1 MNPVREVFGG
11 FGVLLRG
18 LAIVLRRPRLFLLGA
33 LPALITSLL
42 FLAALV
48 TLAVNLTDL
57 VAWAT
62 PFAREWDTVWQ
73 GLLRGALSVGLL
85 AGAVLV
91 MVVAFTTVT
100 LGLGAPI
107 YDKIAELVEQ
117 ELGGAPEAP
126 EESLAAGL
134 VRSIRQ
140 SVGIVLVS
148 LLVTVGAFLLGLIP
162 LVGWMVGPVL
172 TAVMG
177 GWLLGVELTASAF
190 DRRGLLLVRDRRHF
204 MGTRRW
210 RVLGFAVPTY
220 FLLAIPFVAVAVF
233 PAATAGG
240 TILARELL
248 PDTPQGSQPPQDP
261 RTPAHPHS
269 PPPEQPQG
277 PQGAPQP
284 PRHP

>member
-1 MNPVREVFGG
+1 MNSVRELFGG

-18 LAIVLRRPRLFLLGA
+18 LAIMLRKPRLFLLGA

-42 FLAALV
+42 FLAALI
-48 TLAVNLTDL
+48 TLAVNLVDL

-62 PFAREWDTVWQ
+62 PFADDWDNAWQ
-73 GLLRGALSVGLL
+73 GLLRGALSVALL

-126 EESLAAGL
+126 DESLMSSVA
-134 VRSIRQ
+134 RSVRQ

-148 LLVTVGAFLLGLIP
+148 LTVTVGAFLIGLVP
-162 LVGWMVGPVL
+162 LIGWMAAPVL

-177 GWLLGVELTASAF
+177 GWLLGIELTTSAF
-190 DRRGLLLVRDRRHF
+190 DRRGLLRIRDRRHF
-204 MGTRRW
+204 MGTRRL
-210 RVLGFAVPTY
+210 RVLGFAIPTY
-220 FLLAIPFVAVAVF
+220 FLLAIPFAAVAVF

-248 PDTPQGSQPPQDP
+248 PETPQEPQD
-261 RTPAHPHS
+261 RLNPHQA
-269 PPPEQPQG
+269 PPLPPQG
-277 PQGAPQP
+277 PQGPPQAPPQG
-284 PRHP
+284 

>member
-18 LAIVLRRPRLFLLGA
+18 LGIVLRKPRLFLLGA

-42 FLAALV
+42 FLAALI
-48 TLAVNLTDL
+48 TLAVNITGL

-62 PFAREWDTVWQ
+62 PFAEDWESAWR
-73 GLLRGALSVGLL
+73 GLVRGALSLALL

-100 LGLGAPI
+100 LALGSPI

-117 ELGGAPEAP
+117 ELGGAPEAAD
-126 EESLAAGL
+126 EALLAS
-134 VRSIRQ
+134 VTRSVRQ
-140 SVGIVLVS
+140 STGVVLVS
-148 LLVTVGAFLLGLIP
+148 LTVTVSAFLLGLVP
-162 LVGWMVGPVL
+162 VVGWMVAPVL
-172 TAVMG
+172 TAVAG
-177 GWLLGVELTASAF
+177 GWLLGIELTASAF
-190 DRRGLLLVRDRRHF
+190 DRRGLLRVRDRRHF

-248 PDTPQGSQPPQDP
+248 P
-261 RTPAHPHS
+261 
-269 PPPEQPQG
+269 ENPQG
-277 PQGAPQP
+277 PQDPQTPLNPHKNPPEAPKSPQQRPQP
-284 PRHP
+284 

>member
-18 LAIVLRRPRLFLLGA
+18 LGIVLRKPRLFLLGA

-42 FLAALV
+42 FLAALIA
-48 TLAVNLTDL
+48 LAVNLVDL

-62 PFAREWDTVWQ
+62 PFARDWDAVWQ
-73 GLLRGALSVGLL
+73 GLLRGALSVALL

-100 LGLGAPI
+100 LGLGSPI
-107 YDKIAELVEQ
+107 YDKIAEQVEQ

-126 EESLAAGL
+126 DEAL
-134 VRSIRQ
+134 VASVTRTVRQ
-140 SVGIVLVS
+140 SVGVVLVS
-148 LLVTVGAFLLGLIP
+148 LTVTVGAFLFGLVP
-162 LVGWMVGPVL
+162 LVGWMVAPVL

-177 GWLLGVELTASAF
+177 GWLLGIELTSSAF
-190 DRRGLLLVRDRRHF
+190 ERRGLLRIRDRRHF
-204 MGTRRW
+204 MGTRRF
-210 RVLGFAVPTY
+210 RVLGFAIPTY
-220 FLLAIPFVAVAVF
+220 FLLAIPFVAVVVF

-248 PDTPQGSQPPQDP
+248 PATPQAPQNPQNPPNPHQ
-261 RTPAHPHS
+261 TPPL
-269 PPPEQPQG
+269 PPQG
-277 PQGAPQP
+277 PQGPPQDSP
-284 PRHP
+284 GA

>member
-1 MNPVREVFGG
+1 VNPVRDVFGG

-18 LAIVLRRPRLFLLGA
+18 LAIVLRKPRLFLLGA

-42 FLAALV
+42 FLAVLIILV
-48 TLAVNLTDL
+48 VNLEDL

-62 PFAREWDTVWQ
+62 PFARGWDAVWQ
-73 GLLRGALSVGLL
+73 GLLRGALSVALL

-117 ELGGAPEAP
+117 DLGGAPEAP
-126 EESLAAGL
+126 DEALMASVIRA
-134 VRSIRQ
+134 VRQ
-140 SVGIVLVS
+140 SVAIVAAS
-148 LLVTVGAFLLGLIP
+148 LAVTVCAFLFGLVP
-162 LVGWMVGPVL
+162 LVGWLIAPVL

-190 DRRGLLLVRDRRHF
+190 DRRGLLRMRDRRRF

-248 PDTPQGSQPPQDP
+248 PTTPQAPQNPQGTPGPPEPHQKPHVSPQDPQDP
-261 RTPAHPHS
+261 R
-269 PPPEQPQG
+269 
-277 PQGAPQP
+277 
-284 PRHP
+284 

>member
-18 LAIVLRRPRLFLLGA
+18 LGIVLRKPRLFLLGA

-42 FLAALV
+42 FLAALI
-48 TLAVNLTDL
+48 TLAVNLVDL

-62 PFAREWDTVWQ
+62 PFAQDWDTVWQ
-73 GLLRGALSVGLL
+73 GLLRGALSVALL
-85 AGAVLV
+85 AGSVLV

-100 LGLGAPI
+100 LGLGSPI

-126 EESLAAGL
+126 DEAL
-134 VRSIRQ
+134 VASVTRSVRQ

-148 LLVTVGAFLLGLIP
+148 LTVTVGAFLFGLIP
-162 LVGWMVGPVL
+162 LVGWMVAPVL

-177 GWLLGVELTASAF
+177 GWLLCIELVASAF
-190 DRRGLLLVRDRRHF
+190 DRRGLLRLRDRRHH
-204 MGTRRW
+204 MGRRRW
-210 RVLGFAVPTY
+210 RVLGFSLPTY
-220 FLLAIPFVAVAVF
+220 FLLAVPFVAVVVF

-240 TILARELL
+240 TILAREIL
-248 PDTPQGSQPPQDP
+248 PEQSESPQTPDP
-261 RTPAHPHS
+261 RTPL
-269 PPPEQPQG
+269 PPTV
-277 PQGAPQP
+277 
-284 PRHP
+284 